1 MPWSRALLAVV
12 AAGLAGCA
20 GAEAPLGSAE
30 ELARGRRVM
39 EDFCLSCHV
48 LEPGQG
54 ATPLRPRLRPEAW
67 GDPERAFA
75 NVANLS
81 SINRRMDQPF
91 RRGDEERR
99 VLALALATIAREN
112 RVPAWRAALP
122 YVAMAAGV
130 AAAAGFLAWAR
141 RRGGRG

>member
-12 AAGLAGCA
+12 AAGLTGRA

-54 ATPLRPRLRPEAW
+54 ATPLRPRLRPEVW

-75 NVANLS
+75 SVANLS

>member
-1 MPWSRALLAVV
+1 MRRNRALLV
-12 AAGLAGCA
+12 ALACGLAVRA

-39 EDFCLSCHV
+39 QDFCLSCHV
-48 LEPGQG
+48 LEPAQG
-54 ATPLRPRLRPEAW
+54 ATPLRPRLRPEVW

-75 NVANLS
+75 NIGNLS
-81 SINRRMDQPF
+81 AINRRMDQPF

-99 VLALALATIAREN
+99 VLALALAAIAREN

-122 YVAMAAGV
+122 YAALAAGV
-130 AAAAGFLAWAR
+130 AAAAGFFTWAR